1 MKQDKPSLEPGARPA
16 EGFIPLCV
24 PEIRGNEWA
33 YVKECLDTGWVSSV
47 GAYVTRLEN
56 DIAARL
62 GGGQAV
68 AFTSGTAAL
77 HVALILA
84 GVGPGDEVLLPALTF
99 IAPAFA
105 VRYTGAWPVI
115 CDVDPDYWQMD
126 PAQVGRFLRDDC
138 RHEGGALINRATG
151 RRVKAL
157 LPVDLLGHPADM
169 DALMEL
175 AAEFGLTV
183 IEDATES
190 LGALYKGRP
199 VGRLGHIGCLSFNG
213 NKTITTGGGGMLVTG
228 DPALADKARYLS
240 TQAKDD
246 AIEYVHNQVGFNYR
260 LSNVQAAMGCAQLEL
275 LDEYV
280 AAKRRIHQ
288 AYQQGLAGVPGVTVM
303 ALAPWA
309 HSACWMS
316 TIVVDPAAH
325 GRDCR
330 ALLKALHARRIQTR
344 PLWQPLHQSPAL
356 AGGHGLGCPVSER
369 LHARGLSLPS
379 SVGLSPADQ
388 QRVIEAIGHIAG
400 QAPERG

>member
-1 MKQDKPSLEPGARPA
+1 MSTSFEPGAPVE

-24 PEIRGNEWA
+24 PEIRGNAWR

-62 GGGQAV
+62 GGGLAV

-77 HVALILA
+77 HVALMLA
-84 GVGPGDEVLLPALTF
+84 GVGAGDEVLLPSLTF

-105 VRYTGAWPVI
+105 VRYLGAWPVF
-115 CDVDPDYWQMD
+115 CDVDPLYWQMD
-126 PAQVGRFLRDDC
+126 PAQVRGFLQEGC
-138 RHEGGALINRATG
+138 RRQGGQVINEATG

-175 AAEFGLTV
+175 AQEFGLTV
-183 IEDATES
+183 VEDATES

-199 VGRLGHIGCLSFNG
+199 VGGLGHIGCLSFNG
-213 NKTITTGGGGMLVTG
+213 NKTITSGGGGMLVTG
-228 DPALADKARYLS
+228 DARLAAKARYLS

-246 AIEYVHNQVGFNYR
+246 PLEYVHHQVGFNYR
-260 LSNVQAAMGCAQLEL
+260 LSNIQAALGCAQLEL

-288 AYQQGLAGVPGVTVM
+288 AYQEGLAGVPGLRLS

-309 HSACWMS
+309 ESACWLS
-316 TIVVDPAAH
+316 TLEVDPAAY
-325 GRDCR
+325 GMDSR
-330 ALLKALHARRIQTR
+330 ALLKALHQRRIQTR

-356 AGGHGLGCPVSER
+356 AGGHSLGCPVSER
-369 LHARGLSLPS
+369 LHGQGLSLPS
-379 SVGLSPADQ
+379 SVGLAPADQ
-388 QRVIEAIGHIAG
+388 ERVVAAIRQLAG
-400 QAPERG
+400 QAPDQG